1 MWGNK
6 LIEEMIENANP
17 DRQEQMM
24 NYMRNQFKFL
34 GIQALERQN
43 ICRPYFASAKK
54 SGKIDWDFVYLCW
67 ENDYREM
74 QYIAIDYLKSMKK
87 FLKKDD
93 IERLEELIINK
104 SWWDTVDNFNKI
116 IGYLVDKYEDL
127 KELVLD
133 WSLCENIWLRRMSI
147 IYQLTLKEDTD
158 LSILTKVIDNNLY
171 SDEFFINKAIGWSLR
186 QYSKIDPEWVKE
198 FIEER
203 KNKLDRLSIK
213 EGSKYL

>member
-1 MWGNK
+1 M
-6 LIEEMIENANP
+6 
-17 DRQEQMM
+17 
-24 NYMRNQFKFL
+24 
-34 GIQALERQN
+34 
-43 ICRPYFASAKK
+43 
-54 SGKIDWDFVYLCW
+54 
-67 ENDYREM
+67 
-74 QYIAIDYLKSMKK
+74 
-87 FLKKDD
+87 
-93 IERLEELIINK
+93 
-104 SWWDTVDNFNKI
+104 DNFNKI
-116 IGYLVDKYEDL
+116 VGYLVDKYEDL

-186 QYSKIDPEWVKE
+186 QYSKIDPEWVKK